1 MMLKKTGCLINAFD
15 HLIVKGGQLM
25 IKLCPGVT
33 VKKLKTVF
41 SSF

>member
-1 MMLKKTGCLINAFD
+1 
-15 HLIVKGGQLM
+15 M

-41 SSF
+41 LMIKKNFENLSAHFIVVLK